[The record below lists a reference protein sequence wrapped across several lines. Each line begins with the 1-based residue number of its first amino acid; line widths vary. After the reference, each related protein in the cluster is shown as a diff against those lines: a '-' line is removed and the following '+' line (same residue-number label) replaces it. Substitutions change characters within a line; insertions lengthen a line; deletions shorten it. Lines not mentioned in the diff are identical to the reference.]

1 MLKSVFAG
9 VSGMKAHQTRIDVIS
24 DNIANVNT
32 IGFKRSRVTFRDQF
46 SQLLRVA
53 DTSEAGG
60 RGGSNPKQIGQGAL
74 VATIDVIHRQGNLE
88 STGKVTDMAIEGDGF
103 FVMSDGVNNT
113 YTRAGNFDLDASGFI
128 VNPDNGMHLVGYQAV
143 QKVDSAGEPY
153 YEIDRA
159 APLQDMKV
167 PVDRLFPPRR
177 TTEVTFNGNLDE
189 RTTNVAPSANDP
201 SAPRNYVESS
211 VDVIDSVGNKHF
223 VTLRFTHKGAVQAP
237 KRGPDNVPLVPEVL
251 EWQKEWTWEVLN
263 NDTTLRKADGS
274 QLNAGEQPEIQDWNE
289 NFKFIKDV
297 NGNGVID
304 PTTDIATGKKNNT
317 IRFDERGVMAKR
329 YDANNKEIPTG
340 TVKLYWQLPSGQIV
354 DTAITPNFGKP
365 GEAIGL
371 TQFASEST
379 AVATGQNGYQQG
391 SLVDLGI
398 NREGVAIG
406 SFSNGFRMPLGQVA
420 IATFPNAAGLQKA
433 GETAYITTRN
443 SGDAVVRP
451 PGLGDSGLIRS
462 GNLEQSNVDLTDQ
475 FSDMITTQRGFQA
488 NSRVITTSDEILQEL
503 IALKR

>member
-53 DTSEAGG
+53 DTSEEGG

-74 VATIDVIHRQGNLE
+74 IATIDVIHRQGNLE

-103 FVMSDGVNNT
+103 FMLSDGVNNT
-113 YTRAGNFDLDASGFI
+113 FTRAGNFDLDASGYI
-128 VNPDNGMHLVGYQAV
+128 VNPDNGMHLVGYQSV

-189 RTTNVAPSANDP
+189 RTTNTAPPVGDP
-201 SAPRNYVESS
+201 AAESNYVESS

-223 VTLRFTHKGAVQAP
+223 VTLRFTHKGAVQVD
-237 KRGPDNVPLVPEVL
+237 KRDAEGNVIKDGGGNPVKTWE
-251 EWQKEWTWEVLN
+251 KEWEWEVVG
-263 NDTTLRKADGS
+263 NDTY
-274 QLNAGEQPEIQDWNE
+274 NAPPVIGDWNQE
-289 NFKFIKDV
+289 FSVYNDT
-297 NGNGVID
+297 NGDKGSDSSDTPKLI
-304 PTTDIATGKKNNT
+304 KKNNT
-317 IRFDERGVMAKR
+317 IRFDDRGVLAKR
-329 YDANNKEIPTG
+329 YDKDNKVIPTG
-340 TVKLYWQLPSGQIV
+340 TVKLQWKLPSGQIV

-365 GEAIGL
+365 GEAVGL
-371 TQFASEST
+371 TQFSSEST

-503 IALKR
+503 ISLKR